1 MSAINRLYDI
11 TLEDAYKQVF
21 RKCAYGRWNVKG
33 NYMNIDIPRDIQ
45 NVETWVFL
53 GESIF
58 ILGLSA
64 EKDGMKVMVSLT
76 DFMDIWQTV
85 KMKYP
90 QLFQENVKGDLCT
103 I

>member
-1 MSAINRLYDI
+1 MNALKRVYDI

-33 NYMNIDIPRDIQ
+33 NYMNFNIPNDVQ

-53 GESIF
+53 GKSIF

-64 EKDGMKVMVSLT
+64 EKDNIKVMVSLT
-76 DFMDIWQTV
+76 DLVDIWQTV

-90 QLFQENVKGDLCT
+90 QLFQENVKGDLY
-103 I
+103 IM